1 MPRSHVIHLRCPRC
15 GSLLYFETIMKMK
28 QSDNTVKSRVYRQCD
43 ACHFTYDEVTAA
55 DVLVI
60 S

>member
-1 MPRSHVIHLRCPRC
+1 MIHLRCPRC